1 MLELDNLDQLSSY
14 TGKEFSIK
22 DIENSTMVFAEKLW
36 IYYVHA
42 GSLFRSGF
50 AYKKKGSK
58 ILCRELIGSYEIE
71 SIPEYKKASDNLVSV
86 SEDTKK
92 KVCLVLDA
100 LVCTI
105 QENGIEPFS
114 FSDSENKESNNMISR
129 TKSGLWAVKRKDMA
143 RTVFRSELASVVF
156 ACGMGVELA
165 DRIDAIPEDVQ
176 KNVYR
181 EYGQREWLIDLKV
194 SWIDHKAV
202 QVQKWS
208 QERQNAQNSINTQ
221 NEEIA
226 QENDLPGYFR

>member
-1 MLELDNLDQLSSY
+1 MLELDNLDQITSY

-22 DIENSTMVFAEKLW
+22 DIENSTMVLAEKLW

-71 SIPEYKKASDNLVSV
+71 SIPEYKRDSDRLVDV

-92 KVCLVLDA
+92 KMSRVLDA
-100 LVCTI
+100 LVCVI

-143 RTVFRSELASVVF
+143 RTIFRSELASVAF
-156 ACGMGVELA
+156 ACGVGVELA

-176 KNVYR
+176 KIVYQ
-181 EYGQREWLIDLKV
+181 EYGQRGMLIDLKV
-194 SWIDHKAV
+194 SWISHKAV
-202 QVQKWS
+202 QVQKRS
-208 QERQNAQNSINTQ
+208 QERQNDQNGINTQ
-221 NEEIA
+221 DEEIA
-226 QENDLPGYFR
+226 QENALPGYFR